1 MLIRDAELNYVKL
14 LKPSPDLSGELTYS
28 VAIYLNPEHPQLP
41 DIEGEIT
48 RIAEDRFGPKFA
60 DMRKR
65 GALKWPIRS
74 SVQLKGATSE
84 NGYFFNAR
92 AKHDKTK
99 PRQGQPIIVD
109 AKKNPITSPSH
120 CYSGCYA
127 NVAVNFYAF
136 DVGGSKG
143 VAAGLAG
150 VQVTLLGE
158 NKSGMA
164 MHADELFDEEEGFQL
179 QESMFDVTESRNG
192 NPASFEGDAGD
203 PEAELTDQELAELE
217 QQRDDF

>member
-48 RIAEDRFGPKFA
+48 RIAEDRFGPKFL

-65 GALKWPIRS
+65 GTLKWPIRS

-84 NGYFFNAR
+84 DGYFFNAR
-92 AKHDKTK
+92 AKYDKTK

-109 AKKNPITSPSH
+109 SKKNPIASPSH

-158 NKSGMA
+158 NKSGIA

-179 QESMFDVTESRNG
+179 QENMFDITDG
-192 NPASFEGDAGD
+192 GGGDAGNPQGNDANPETPEIVDEED
-203 PEAELTDQELAELE
+203 PG
-217 QQRDDF
+217 DDF

>member
-28 VAIYLNPEHPQLP
+28 VALYLNPDHPQLP
-41 DIEGEIT
+41 DIEAEIT
-48 RIAEDRFGPKFA
+48 RIAEDRFGPKYA

-65 GALKWPIRS
+65 GTLKWPIRPAI
-74 SVQLKGATSE
+74 QLKGATSE
-84 NGYFFNAR
+84 DGYFFNAR
-92 AKHDKTK
+92 AKYDKTK

-109 AKKNPITSPSH
+109 SKKNPITSPSH

-150 VQVTLLGE
+150 VQITLLGE

-164 MHADELFDEEEGFQL
+164 MSADELFDEEEEGFQL
-179 QESMFDVTESRNG
+179 QESMFDV
-192 NPASFEGDAGD
+192 ASGGDSNAADSEGDAGD
-203 PEAELTDQELAELE
+203 SAEIVDVEIG
-217 QQRDDF
+217 DDF